1 MRLGLFLTEGMVA
14 FCALAF
20 EVIAARLVAPYAGM
34 STDTWTAIIAAF
46 LLALALG
53 NHIGGAL
60 AASRHPAAMLRQAAL
75 ATAAGGITV
84 IAVPLIIAGWDALV
98 LAPAPTARWR
108 VVLFVA
114 VPCIPTGICFGIAA
128 PLLMMRLLAS
138 GSAQGAA
145 VGIMYGAGALGSV
158 CGVLAALWL
167 LLDSLGVQ
175 LSLVVI
181 GTVALANGALMLALA
196 YAPRRAA
203 VTA

>member
-1 MRLGLFLTEGMVA
+1 MVA

-34 STDTWTAIIAAF
+34 STDTRTAIIAAF

-60 AASRHPAAMLRQAAL
+60 AAGRHPTAMLRQAAL
-75 ATAAGGITV
+75 ATAAGGVAV
-84 IAVPLIIAGWDALV
+84 IVPPLMMAGWDALV
-98 LAPAPTARWR
+98 LAPAPTVLWR
-108 VVLFVA
+108 VVLFAA
-114 VPCIPTGICFGIAA
+114 VPCIPAGICFGIAA

-138 GSAQGAA
+138 GPEHGAA

-158 CGVLAALWL
+158 CGVLATLWL
-167 LLDSLGVQ
+167 LLDSLGAQ
-175 LSLVVI
+175 ASLVVI
-181 GTVALANGALMLALA
+181 GVIALANAALMLALTC
-196 YAPRRAA
+196 APRRAA

>member
-14 FCALAF
+14 FCALAS

-60 AASRHPAAMLRQAAL
+60 AAGRHPTAMLRQAAL
-75 ATAAGGITV
+75 ATAAGGVAV
-84 IAVPLIIAGWDALV
+84 IVPPLMMAGWDALV
-98 LAPAPTARWR
+98 LAPAPTALWR
-108 VVLFVA
+108 VVLFAA
-114 VPCIPTGICFGIAA
+114 VPCIPAGICFGIAA

-138 GSAQGAA
+138 GPEHGAA

-158 CGVLAALWL
+158 CGVLATLWL

-175 LSLVVI
+175 ASLVVI
-181 GTVALANGALMLALA
+181 GVIALANAALMLALTC
-196 YAPRRAA
+196 APRRAA